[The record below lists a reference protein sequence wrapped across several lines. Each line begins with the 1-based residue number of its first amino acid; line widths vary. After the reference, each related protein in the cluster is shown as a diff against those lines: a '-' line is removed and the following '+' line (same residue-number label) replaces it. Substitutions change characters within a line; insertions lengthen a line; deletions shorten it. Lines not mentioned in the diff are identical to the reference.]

1 MWTQSCRNFLTGA
14 ATLAIFA
21 GLAIASNHHDLN
33 GTWQLVPSRS
43 ELNGEPVIQTG
54 TVTINDRERNVY
66 VQRNFNFDGAN
77 QSTSTTF
84 STDAREK
91 TSIKEPGFKSKAK
104 WDDDVLKVTTTQDG
118 VTIVERYSLRD
129 DGTMVLQIDRT
140 GHQPE
145 TLFFQ
150 RSEPR
155 DVTEPRI
162 TEPRP

>member
-1 MWTQSCRNFLTGA
+1 MLIRSCRNFLTGA

-21 GLAIASNHHDLN
+21 GLAVASNHHELN

-43 ELNGEPVIQTG
+43 ELNGEPAIQTG

-66 VQRNFNFDGAN
+66 VQRNFNFDSAN
-77 QSTSTTF
+77 QSTSTSF

-104 WDDDVLKVTTTQDG
+104 WDGDVLKVTTMQDG
-118 VTIVERYSLRD
+118 VTITERYSLNA
-129 DGTMVLQIDRT
+129 DGAMMLQIDRT

-150 RSEPR
+150 RQ
-155 DVTEPRI
+155 
-162 TEPRP
+162 

>member
-1 MWTQSCRNFLTGA
+1 MWAKCCKSFLAGA

-21 GLAIASNHHDLN
+21 GFAWAANHHELN

-43 ELNGEPVIQTG
+43 ELNGEFVIQSG

-66 VQRNFNFDGAN
+66 VERNFNFDGAN

-91 TSIKEPGFKSKAK
+91 TSIKDKEQGFKSKAK
-104 WDDDVLKVTTTQDG
+104 WDGDVLKVTTTQDG
-118 VTIVERYSLRD
+118 VNIVERYNLRN
-129 DGTMVLQIDRT
+129 DGTMMLQIDRT

-145 TLFFQ
+145 TFYFQ
-150 RSEPR
+150 RTAPR
-155 DVTEPRI
+155 S
-162 TEPRP
+162 